1 MFIFVI
7 GCSERPSQKMTNI
20 QTAIEEIRAELPQ
33 GVRLIAVSK
42 THPTSLIQEAYEIGQ
57 RDFGENKVQ
66 EMTVKWMELPKDIR
80 WHLIGHLQTNKV
92 KFIAPY
98 VYMIHSIDSPKL
110 IKTVEKEAAK
120 AGRTIKCL
128 LQVHVAQEE
137 TKFGFP
143 PNELKEYLESGAY
156 KNLSHV
162 EICGLMA
169 MATNTTDSDEV
180 EKEFDAAHQMFTD
193 FKKRYFN
200 DDDSFSELS
209 MGMSGDYD
217 KAVRHGSTYVRIGSR
232 IFGQRDYSK

>member
-1 MFIFVI
+1 MI

-128 LQVHVAQEE
+128 LQVQVAQEE

-143 PNELKEYLESGAY
+143 PNELKE
-156 KNLSHV
+156 
-162 EICGLMA
+162 
-169 MATNTTDSDEV
+169 
-180 EKEFDAAHQMFTD
+180 
-193 FKKRYFN
+193 
-200 DDDSFSELS
+200 
-209 MGMSGDYD
+209 
-217 KAVRHGSTYVRIGSR
+217 
-232 IFGQRDYSK
+232 